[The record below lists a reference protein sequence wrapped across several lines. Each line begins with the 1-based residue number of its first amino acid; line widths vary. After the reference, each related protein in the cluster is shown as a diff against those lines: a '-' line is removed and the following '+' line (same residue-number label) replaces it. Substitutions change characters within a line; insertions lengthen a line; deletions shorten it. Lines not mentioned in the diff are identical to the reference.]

1 MTFLTTDVLRWVAYV
16 LFVLSIIPLFLSARY
31 YLKSRRAKYYIG
43 RSEALQQSGRWIALA
58 LVVAGLA
65 VTVLIAG
72 PQLSFPF
79 LTSPTVTPTF
89 TASPTLIVFA
99 SPTSSP
105 TPSRTFTPTTT
116 PTRPPTATPPFIPTP
131 TPKAKLPEF
140 ALSPL
145 PSAVPAGEDAYIKL
159 ITLAMEKG
167 EDGGPVE
174 PGSEFPAGKHYV
186 YLFFQYDGMEEG
198 VMTTF
203 AWYRDGEYLERCSD
217 TWLWDMVEG
226 RDWGKSGRMSYYCN
240 PAGGWEPG
248 MYEIHV
254 FIEDQLQGI
263 AEFVIEEGGGE

>member
-16 LFVLSIIPLFLSARY
+16 LFVLSIIPLILSARY

-43 RSEALQQSGRWIALA
+43 RREALQQSGRWIALA
-58 LVVAGLA
+58 LVIAGLGA
-65 VTVLIAG
+65 TLLITG

-79 LTSPTVTPTF
+79 LTPPTATPTVTPS
-89 TASPTLIVFA
+89 ATLPALVY
-99 SPTSSP
+99 PTSSP
-105 TPSRTFTPTTT
+105 TPSPPSTSTAT

-131 TPKAKLPEF
+131 TPKATLPEF

-145 PSAVPAGEDAYIKL
+145 PSAIPAGEDAYIKL

-226 RDWGKSGRMSYYCN
+226 REWGENGRMSYYCN